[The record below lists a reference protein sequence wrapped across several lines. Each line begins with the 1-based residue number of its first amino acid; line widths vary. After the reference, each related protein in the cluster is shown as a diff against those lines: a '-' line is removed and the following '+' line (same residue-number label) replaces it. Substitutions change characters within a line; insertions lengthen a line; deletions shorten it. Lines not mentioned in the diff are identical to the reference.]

1 MSYEINLIE
10 GERGKIH
17 VTSDDARTENALM
30 FGVGRKVLNIDDSF
44 EATLKD
50 SNTVRIASGVFYDNG
65 MFIRIDRDKYVEV
78 NVENGLPGVF
88 RNDLICIRYERNIQT
103 QLESA
108 SIVVKKGVAS
118 ETEAVDPEYTEG
130 DVLDLEVHLDEFPLY
145 RVSLDGV
152 TPTLEPMFLVEDEI
166 SNIAI
171 YESLIKHM
179 QADNPHEVT
188 AEQVGL
194 GNVPNV
200 ATNNQTP
207 TYTIATSN
215 AALKS
220 GEKLSV
226 AFGKIAKAVNSLIS
240 HLANVNNPHSVTK
253 KQVGLDKVENTADAD
268 KSVKYAA
275 TAGTAESAETA
286 EKATQDA
293 NGNIIAETYATKEE
307 VEKIA
312 DPDKSIVISNTITGT
327 NPTATDSTDAP
338 IISQIIKG
346 YTVQDGTPTPDS
358 PVEIES
364 LGDLQEDGSYKVA
377 VKTCGKNLF
386 GGLTLAQAIVDS
398 GSTEVML
405 DESAKTVTFKQNT
418 NYQDKEKRILFS
430 NFKENTQYTL
440 VLNGIHSDLGIQ
452 IGIYTTNLYI
462 RYTDGS
468 STDLRATN
476 ENEFTIVVTSDTGK
490 TVESFSY
497 GYSQM
502 DSTTLYYEQ
511 CGIFEGVITADEF
524 EPYTETT
531 AELSLSEPLYEGD
544 YIKYRANGSG
554 VLHRSMCGAVFDG
567 SDDEVWNK
575 SDAQTGDF
583 YMLFTDFDTACRP
596 KIKDNITKELFCSHL
611 KYATYGS
618 DFAIGNITVSNAAIH
633 LWISDG
639 SQISDIAEWKA
650 WLAENPIT
658 VVYELATP
666 TEIELT
672 AEELEQFK
680 NLRTFEPVTNII
692 CDGETETTYYKATDN
707 GEVVSALHE
716 KVDSANE
723 SIESLNESLKETDTV
738 VGGAVGA
745 NGDTNVSYTD
755 IQDID
760 PDGNVYFSQ
769 ENGGSLVNGLKNATS
784 QIRGMFA
791 SLKNVFS
798 LKTHNHDD
806 TYVKKEEFTGFK
818 YLKTVD
824 LANYAELGPEYRAK
838 VGQLGF
844 DRYMFN
850 LRATQTYDYSEHD
863 VDIMNIIK
871 PANEPV
877 MKHIPPVMGL
887 NSSYTS
893 IVSFFSGVVYISDGD
908 VEFLLSIDAGGT
920 NPKVPSDYRVD
931 IYGAMD

>member
-1 MSYEINLIE
+1 MNKAYNRINWE
-10 GERGKIH
+10 NYP
-17 VTSDDARTENALM
+17 SDSTP
-30 FGVGRKVLNIDDSF
+30 LNEDNLNKMDIAINEVDNRVISLDTTKLPV
-44 EATLKD
+44 ATAYTMVKD
-50 SNTVRIASGVFYDNG
+50 VEFDEKTGVFTITKLNG
-65 MFIRIDRDKYVEV
+65 SVIKIDTALEKISTNFRFDHSTQKLILTLIDGTTQEVDLSALLTQYEFTDSDTIAFTIDTSGKVVASVKKGSITQDMLEPNYLANIKVEV
-78 NVENGLPGVF
+78 AKA
-88 RNDLICIRYERNIQT
+88 
-103 QLESA
+103 ESA
-108 SIVVKKGVAS
+108 SISADTSAKNAKTS
-118 ETEAVDPEYTEG
+118 ETNAKTSEEKAREYAEAAGGIDT
-130 DVLDLEVHLDEFPLY
+130 
-145 RVSLDGV
+145 
-152 TPTLEPMFLVEDEI
+152 
-166 SNIAI
+166 
-171 YESLIKHM
+171 
-179 QADNPHEVT
+179 
-188 AEQVGL
+188 
-194 GNVPNV
+194 
-200 ATNNQTP
+200 
-207 TYTIATSN
+207 
-215 AALKS
+215 
-220 GEKLSV
+220 
-226 AFGKIAKAVNSLIS
+226 LIS
-240 HLANVNNPHSVTK
+240 SFA
-253 KQVGLDKVENTADAD
+253 
-268 KSVKYAA
+268 
-275 TAGTAESAETA
+275 
-286 EKATQDA
+286 
-293 NGNIIAETYATKEE
+293 
-307 VEKIA
+307 
-312 DPDKSIVISNTITGT
+312 TGT
-327 NPTATDSTDAP
+327 NPTIQDSTNAP
-338 IISQIIKG
+338 LIYGKFKG
-346 YTVQDGTPTPDS
+346 YTVQDGTPTPDT

-364 LGDLQEDGSYKVA
+364 LGELQSDGSYKVA
-377 VKTCGKNLF
+377 VRTCGKNLF
-386 GGLTLAQAIVDS
+386 NPNTVIS
-398 GSTEVML
+398 GEIIEA
-405 DESAKTVTFKQNT
+405 DGTFRAYTAEENYTRSLYSRSDYIPCNANT
-418 NYQDKEKRILFS
+418 NYYFENVMPLSVAYTVGCYDENKQFLRKLSFS
-430 NFKENTQYTL
+430 GNSATVSG
-440 VLNGIHSDLGIQ
+440 VLNTGDNTK
-452 IGIYTTNLYI
+452 YMVVCYKTTNVD
-462 RYTDGS
+462 TVMV
-468 STDLRATN
+468 AK
-476 ENEFTIVVTSDTGK
+476 SDTA
-490 TVESFSY
+490 TPY
-497 GYSQM
+497 
-502 DSTTLYYEQ
+502 
-511 CGIFEGVITADEF
+511 

-531 AELSLSEPLYEGD
+531 TAITIGAPLYEGD
-544 YIKYRANGSG
+544 YIEIYADGSG
-554 VLHRSMCGAVFDG
+554 KLFRAMAEVVFDG

-723 SIESLNESLKETDTV
+723 SLKETDTV
-738 VGGAVGA
+738 VGGAVDA

-769 ENGGSLVNGLKNATS
+769 VNGGSLVNGLKNATS
-784 QIRGMFA
+784 QIKGMFI
-791 SLKNVFS
+791 SLKGVFS

-806 TYVKKEEFTGFK
+806 TYVKKEEFTVFK

-824 LANYAELGPEYRAK
+824 LVNYAELGPEYRAR

-908 VEFLLSIDAGGT
+908 VEFVLSIDAGGT

-931 IYGAMD
+931 IYGAM